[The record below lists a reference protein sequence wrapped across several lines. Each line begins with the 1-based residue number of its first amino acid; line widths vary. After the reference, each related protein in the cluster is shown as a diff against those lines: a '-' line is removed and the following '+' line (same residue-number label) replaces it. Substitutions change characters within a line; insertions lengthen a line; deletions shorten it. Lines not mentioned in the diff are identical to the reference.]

1 MTLAQ
6 NFLAQWGVQL
16 LDRGYPFEYLAVM
29 RKIIE
34 TKPPKT
40 WQACKVLDEMAALN
54 MPKTTQ

>member
-6 NFLAQWGVQL
+6 NLLAQWGVESL
-16 LDRGYPFEYLAVM
+16 NRGYPFEYSAVM

-40 WQACKVLDEMAALN
+40 RQACKVLDEMAALN